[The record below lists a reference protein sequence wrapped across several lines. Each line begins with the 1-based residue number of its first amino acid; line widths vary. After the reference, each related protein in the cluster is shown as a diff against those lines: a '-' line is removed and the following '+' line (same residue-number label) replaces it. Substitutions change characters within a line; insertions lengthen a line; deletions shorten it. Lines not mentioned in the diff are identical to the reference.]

1 MTLYRELYQASKRHG
16 FTHWLAATERSLQ
29 RLVVKYH
36 FPFRQVGPETDY
48 FGLVAPYLMDLADFD
63 AEILSGDVPAL
74 SRFLDGLEPELRPTR
89 QHVS

>member
-1 MTLYRELYQASKRHG
+1 
-16 FTHWLAATERSLQ
+16 
-29 RLVVKYH
+29 
-36 FPFRQVGPETDY
+36 
-48 FGLVAPYLMDLADFD
+48 MDLADFD